1 MGKCNR
7 NMRLHSTLAY
17 AKTLSNLS
25 IAQSVYTTHSKRTA
39 TLLGHRVYLAHYYII
54 KFLVAQLHITR
65 HIIALNITCR
75 LIITIHKRLL
85 HTMYGSITSRNEK
98 IIVEIFYL
106 LKTFTLNP

>member
-17 AKTLSNLS
+17 AKTLGNIS
-25 IAQSVYTTHSKRTA
+25 IAQSVYTTHNKHTA

-75 LIITIHKRLL
+75 LIITERSIHVIPLTVIGQTTPVRPTTKRML
-85 HTMYGSITSRNEK
+85 N
-98 IIVEIFYL
+98 
-106 LKTFTLNP
+106 TL